1 MWSHKNI
8 FWFAVSVK
16 SINKKQTNYRHCVQ
30 NRSWYK
36 LFFVLRKVVLLVMT
50 WLRHCTVVRLP
61 SGRKNNLQHHS
72 SSCLFLELFSSLE
85 GNWNIRCSFVF
96 ETATSHRPFLTL
108 SAFHLRTVMFT
119 VLLAWRQP
127 LFSSAHSTAF
137 LFLEFSIDGC
147 LHFHWL
153 PSYLSYQ
160 PR

>member
-1 MWSHKNI
+1 M
-8 FWFAVSVK
+8 
-16 SINKKQTNYRHCVQ
+16 
-30 NRSWYK
+30 
-36 LFFVLRKVVLLVMT
+36 LRKVVLLVMT

-127 LFSSAHSTAF
+127 LFYSAHSTAF

-147 LHFHWL
+147 LHFHWFL
-153 PSYLSYQ
+153 ISHGKKRYSFKPTQLFHCIDTWLFLHWNIFM
-160 PR
+160 PLIEENI

>member
-1 MWSHKNI
+1 
-8 FWFAVSVK
+8 
-16 SINKKQTNYRHCVQ
+16 
-30 NRSWYK
+30 
-36 LFFVLRKVVLLVMT
+36 MT

-160 PR
+160 PRLKTIFIWTYTAVSLYWHLTFLTLKYIHALDRRKYFACSGQGYCSAVI